1 MTASE
6 RDATRVER
14 ACAWGVVALV
24 HAGFIWVAMQWRMPA
39 DAVDDDAAL
48 AVIFIA
54 APSPAIAQQT
64 PEPARPLKRQ
74 DPVAAPTPVPREPL
88 RRERV
93 EATRTSSPAV
103 DPAPQDQPDGLTA
116 VQIDPRTFD
125 PQGVD
130 PYAHD
135 PRSRNPA
142 RATRTPWDTP
152 TADLLERRAPTLP
165 GHATQ
170 RFKMQPP
177 RSLANAV
184 ERFGQLFGGRGEDPC
199 KRTRANIDG
208 LASQGDSA
216 DLQRELEY
224 ERRYC
229 RP

>member
-1 MTASE
+1 MRLRAIMCRRSAHGDMTASK
-6 RDATRVER
+6 RDAARNER
-14 ACAWGVVALV
+14 AYAWGVVALV

-39 DAVDDDAAL
+39 APVEDDSAL

-54 APSPAIAQQT
+54 APSPPPAQT
-64 PEPARPLKRQ
+64 PRPAQPRERR
-74 DPVAAPTPVPREPL
+74 DRVAAPAPRKPPP
-88 RRERV
+88 RERV
-93 EATRTSSPAV
+93 DTTAAPSSPTA
-103 DPAPQDQPDGLTA
+103 DPAPQDPPSGLSA
-116 VQIDPRTFD
+116 VQIDPRMSD
-125 PQGVD
+125 
-130 PYAHD
+130 
-135 PRSRNPA
+135 PA
-142 RATRTPWDTP
+142 RVTRAPWDAP
-152 TADLLERRAPTLP
+152 SADLLARRAPSLP

-170 RFKMQPP
+170 RFKMQQP

-184 ERFGQLFGGRGEDPC
+184 ERFGQMFGGRGEDPC

>member
-1 MTASE
+1 MAASK
-6 RDATRVER
+6 RDAARVER

-24 HAGFIWVAMQWRMPA
+24 HAGFVWVAMQWRMPA
-39 DAVDDDAAL
+39 DAVGEDSAL

-54 APSPAIAQQT
+54 APTLAPVQNSQPAQPPQ
-64 PEPARPLKRQ
+64 RR
-74 DPVAAPTPVPREPL
+74 DPVAAPAPSKPPPRA
-88 RRERV
+88 RV
-93 EATRTSSPAV
+93 YTTSASPSAV
-103 DPAPQDQPDGLTA
+103 DSAPQEPPTGLTA
-116 VQIDPRTFD
+116 VQIDPR
-125 PQGVD
+125 PS
-130 PYAHD
+130 D
-135 PRSRNPA
+135 PRSSEST
-142 RATRTPWDTP
+142 RATRAPWDAP
-152 TADLLERRAPTLP
+152 TVDLLERRAPTLP

-170 RFKMQPP
+170 RFKMQQP
-177 RSLANAV
+177 RSLAHAV